1 MSVTGAQGNQP
12 TVQEHSI
19 PATKLPKL
27 SVQQVVLWITNFS
40 YFLHQ
45 KRIGLQVSTEMN
57 QPPLNFGQLQNNC
70 FGAPSHSSFQH
81 LRNICSLLYC
91 CFPNLRAPPFLVPV
105 QHEHGQSSAVL
116 RLIPVI
122 ITNIPN
128 CISPLPISAFC
139 SLHLKSELKVRI
151 VFFFVLGL
159 DDNFSSQQ

>member
-1 MSVTGAQGNQP
+1 MKWTSPRWTFV
-12 TVQEHSI
+12 
-19 PATKLPKL
+19 
-27 SVQQVVLWITNFS
+27 
-40 YFLHQ
+40 
-45 KRIGLQVSTEMN
+45 
-57 QPPLNFGQLQNNC
+57 QLQNNC
-70 FGAPSHSSFQH
+70 FCAPSHSSFQH

-122 ITNIPN
+122 ITNIPS

-159 DDNFSSQQ
+159 DDNFSSQQWETTVLQIYQWARSIRSILSGQQRWITVKSLLVLKVTM

>member
-1 MSVTGAQGNQP
+1 MKWTSPRWTFV
-12 TVQEHSI
+12 
-19 PATKLPKL
+19 
-27 SVQQVVLWITNFS
+27 
-40 YFLHQ
+40 
-45 KRIGLQVSTEMN
+45 
-57 QPPLNFGQLQNNC
+57 QLQNNC

-159 DDNFSSQQ
+159 DDNFSSQQWETTVLQIYQWARSIRSILSGQQRWITVKSLLVLKVTM